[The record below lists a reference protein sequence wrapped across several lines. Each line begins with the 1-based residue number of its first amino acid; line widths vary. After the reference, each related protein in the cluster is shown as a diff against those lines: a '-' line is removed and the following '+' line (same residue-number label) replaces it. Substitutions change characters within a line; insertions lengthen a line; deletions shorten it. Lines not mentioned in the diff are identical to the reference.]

1 MKFKC
6 NKLYDRE
13 NINENMA
20 SLPKEYQTSHNNCNE
35 ENSYQETDKSDV
47 LQKDGN
53 IYTQLTNEDN
63 DYLQIVNQGNKD
75 NDYLQIGNQGNED
88 NDYLQIVNQ
97 GNEDKNYLQK
107 MVNQESEDKDYLQ
120 MVNQEREDKDY
131 LRAVNHGSN
140 NLQAAGSGDLPP
152 MNQCCLRVIINI
164 VMRRN

>member
-1 MKFKC
+1 M
-6 NKLYDRE
+6 YDRE

-75 NDYLQIGNQGNED
+75 KDYLQ
-88 NDYLQIVNQ
+88 
-97 GNEDKNYLQK
+97 
-107 MVNQESEDKDYLQ
+107 MVNQESEDKDYLR